1 MFGNQYKFGGSG
13 LKHPGYNDIGTALAG
28 ASLVSGIMGSDAASS
43 AADAQMQAS
52 ANQIDLQKEMFDT
65 QNKQLAPS
73 RAVGYNAINN
83 INSFLGGKYQ
93 TYDAQ
98 GNPVVDSSGN
108 PVMQTGQDYF
118 THQFNNQDLN
128 SNLAPNYQFQLN
140 QGQQGLNAQNNATGG
155 LVGGNS
161 LKSMQDYTQ
170 NFAGNA
176 YQNAFNNY
184 STQRQNIYNTL
195 AGIAGLGQNASN
207 TTANLASNTA
217 NSISNLSVG
226 GANAAA
232 SGIVGSANAL
242 SGGFGGAVN
251 GYTLGQIL
259 NNGNI
264 ANAGGI
270 NMYSNSV
277 PSYFGNGAGTP
288 AAYTNQPSY
297 VVA

>member
-1 MFGNQYKFGGSG
+1 MFNW
-13 LKHPGYNDIGTALAG
+13 LKWHQSFINWVTPHLIGDIMAG
-28 ASLVSGIMGSDAASS
+28 ASIVSGIMGSNAASDAAN
-43 AADAQMQAS
+43 AQMQAS

-65 QNKQLAPS
+65 QNKQLAPQ

-118 THQFNNQDLN
+118 THQFNNADLN
-128 SNLAPNYQFQLN
+128 ANLAPNYAWQLGQN
-140 QGQQGLNAQNNATGG
+140 QQALNAQNNATGG

-161 LKSMQDYTQ
+161 LKSLNDYTQ
-170 NFAGNA
+170 NYAKGA
-176 YQNAFNNY
+176 YQDAFNNY
-184 STQRQNIYNTL
+184 NTQRTNIYNTL

-217 NSISNLSVG
+217 NSISNLGVG

-232 SGIVGSANAL
+232 SGIVGSTNAIT
-242 SGGFGGAVN
+242 GGITGAAN
-251 GYTLGQIL
+251 GYSLGQIL
-259 NNGNI
+259 NPNGN
-264 ANAGGI
+264 NGMI
-270 NMYSNSV
+270 NLYSGSV
-277 PSYFGNGAGTP
+277 PSYFGNGAGAP
-288 AAYTNQPSY
+288 AVYTNQPSY
-297 VVA
+297 VVT

>member
-1 MFGNQYKFGGSG
+1 MFNW
-13 LKHPGYNDIGTALAG
+13 LKWHQSFINWVTPHLLGDIMAG
-28 ASLVSGIMGSDAASS
+28 ASIVSGLMGSDAASS

-52 ANQIDLQKEMFDT
+52 AQQIALQKEMFDT
-65 QNKQLAPS
+65 QNKQLAPQ

-98 GNPVVDSSGN
+98 GNPVVDKDGN
-108 PVMQTGQDYF
+108 PVMQTGEDYF
-118 THQFNNQDLN
+118 THRFNNADLN
-128 SNLAPNYQFQLN
+128 ANLAPNYDWQLGQGRQAN
-140 QGQQGLNAQNNATGG
+140 QYASNATGG
-155 LVGGNS
+155 LVGGNA
-161 LKSMQDYTQ
+161 LKSLNDYTQ
-170 NFAGNA
+170 NYAKGA
-176 YQNAFNNY
+176 YQDAFNNY

-217 NSISNLSVG
+217 NSISNLGVG

-242 SGGFGGAVN
+242 SGGITGAAN
-251 GYTLGQIL
+251 AYSLGQIL

-270 NMYSNSV
+270 NMYSGSL
-277 PSYFGNGAGTP
+277 PSYGGGAP

-297 VVA
+297 YVA

>member
-28 ASLVSGIMGSDAASS
+28 ASLVSGIMGSGAASDAAS
-43 AADAQMQAS
+43 MQQQTA
-52 ANQIDLQKEMFDT
+52 ANQMALQKQMFDT
-65 QNKQLAPS
+65 QNAQLAPQ

-83 INSFLGGKYQ
+83 INSFLGGQYQ

-128 SNLAPNYQFQLN
+128 SNLAPNYQFQLS

-217 NSISNLSVG
+217 NSISSLGVG

-232 SGIVGSANAL
+232 AGTIGSANAL
-242 SGGFGGAVN
+242 SGGISGAAN
-251 GYTLGQIL
+251 AYSLGQIL
-259 NNGNI
+259 NSGNI
-264 ANAGGI
+264 GNAGGI
-270 NMYSNSV
+270 NMYSNSL
-277 PSYFGNGAGTP
+277 PSYGGGAP

>member
-1 MFGNQYKFGGSG
+1 MFNW
-13 LKHPGYNDIGTALAG
+13 LKWHQSFINWVTPHLIGDIMAG
-28 ASLVSGIMGSDAASS
+28 ASIVSGLIGSDAASS

-52 ANQIDLQKEMFDT
+52 ANQIALQKEMFDT
-65 QNKQLAPS
+65 QNKQLAPQ

-98 GNPVVDSSGN
+98 GNPV
-108 PVMQTGQDYF
+108 MQTGEDYF
-118 THQFNNQDLN
+118 THRFSNADLN
-128 SNLAPNYQFQLN
+128 ANLAPNYDWQLN
-140 QGQQGLNAQNNATGG
+140 QGKQATNAQSNATGG

-161 LKSMQDYTQ
+161 LKALNDYTQ
-170 NFAGNA
+170 NYAQGA

-217 NSISNLSVG
+217 NSISNLGVG

-232 SGIVGSANAL
+232 AGTIGSANAIT
-242 SGGFGGAVN
+242 GGITGAAN
-251 GYTLGQIL
+251 AYSLGQIL
-259 NNGNI
+259 NSGNI

-270 NMYSNSV
+270 NMYSGSL
-277 PSYFGNGAGTP
+277 PSYGGGAP

-297 VVA
+297 YVA

>member
-28 ASLVSGIMGSDAASS
+28 ASLVSGIMGSGAASDAAS
-43 AADAQMQAS
+43 MQQQTA
-52 ANQIDLQKEMFDT
+52 ANQMALQKQMFDT
-65 QNKQLAPS
+65 QNAQLAPQ

-83 INSFLGGKYQ
+83 INSFLGGQYQ

-98 GNPVVDSSGN
+98 GNPVVDADGQ

-128 SNLAPNYQFQLN
+128 SNLAPNYQFQLG
-140 QGQQGLNAQNNATGG
+140 QGQQATNAQSNATGG

-161 LKSMQDYTQ
+161 LKSLNDYTQ
-170 NFAGNA
+170 NYAKGA
-176 YQNAFNNY
+176 YQDAFNNY
-184 STQRQNIYNTL
+184 NTQRTNIYNTL

-217 NSISNLSVG
+217 NSISSLGVG
-226 GANAAA
+226 SANADAA
-232 SGIVGSANAL
+232 GTIGSANAL
-242 SGGFGGAVN
+242 SGGFGGAAN
-251 GYTLGQIL
+251 AYSLGQIL
-259 NNGNI
+259 NPNGN
-264 ANAGGI
+264 NGMI

-277 PSYFGNGAGTP
+277 PSYFGNGAGAP
-288 AAYTNQPSY
+288 AAYTNQPAVY
-297 VVA
+297 VA